1 MLGVVDDF
9 LTGMH
14 NGGEISFPIA
24 NEFLS
29 VLDGVLGLGSEQ
41 LTFLGK
47 HLSRF
52 LSGLRRVKQSDA
64 SANKD
69 ADGEDGEAAPLW

>member
-14 NGGEISFPIA
+14 NGGEIGFPIT
-24 NEFLS
+24 NEFLR
-29 VLDGVLGLGSEQ
+29 VLNGVLGLGSEH
-41 LTFLGK
+41 LAFLDEE
-47 HLSRF
+47 LPRF
-52 LSGLRRVKQSDA
+52 VPGLGCIQQRDA